1 MKKYLALL
9 LAVLMLVTL
18 FAGCSSADN
27 SADDSAAATT
37 NDKADDSADDS
48 SGEGKTYK
56 IGIVAKTLSS
66 SWGAKLKQGFEK
78 AGEELGV
85 EVALYAPD
93 TETDTNRQIQFVED
107 CITQEVDGIVLCPAG
122 SAELVPA
129 VKKCNDAGIP
139 VSIYDT
145 PLDEDAMEQQGATTL
160 TYVGSDNLEL
170 GATAA
175 ENVNRLLPDGGKVAI
190 IAGVAAQGTSIL
202 RVQGFREAL
211 NDNIEVVAE
220 QPADWDANK
229 GYDVA
234 ANVLQANPDLDAFFV
249 CSDLMGVG
257 VAQMLVNEKNDH
269 IKICGIDGQAE
280 AIQSIIDGVY
290 DSTVAQDPVSMAYE
304 SVKALIDF
312 LNGEEV
318 EPVINTPVPNITI
331 ENAEEMLN
339 NA

>member
-1 MKKYLALL
+1 MRKFLAMILAL
-9 LAVLMLVTL
+9 AMVLCL
-18 FAGCSSADN
+18 FAGCSNDGSTP
-27 SADDSAAATT
+27 ADDTSTP
-37 NDKADDSADDS
+37 ADDTAAPSDG
-48 SGEGKTYK
+48 GETYK
-56 IGIVAKTLSS
+56 IGVVCKTLSS

-78 AGEELGV
+78 AGDELGV
-85 EVALYAPD
+85 EVSTYAPD
-93 TETDTNRQIQFVED
+93 KETDVNRQVQFIED
-107 CITQEVDGIVLCPAG
+107 LITQGVDGIVLCPCD
-122 SAELVPA
+122 SAAMVSS

-145 PLDEDAMEQQGATTL
+145 PMDEAEMEKQGATTL
-160 TYVGSDNLEL
+160 TYVGSNNIEL

-190 IAGVAAQGTSIL
+190 VAGVAGQSTSIL

-234 ANVLQANPDLDAFFV
+234 ANILQATPDLDVFFV

-257 VAQMLVNEKNDH
+257 IAQMLVNEKNDH

-290 DSTVAQDPVSMAYE
+290 DSTVAQDPVSMAFE
-304 SVKALIDF
+304 SVKALVDH
-312 LNGEEV
+312 LDGKDVEE
-318 EPVINTPVPNITI
+318 VINTPVPNITI
-331 ENAEEMLN
+331 DNAEEML
-339 NA
+339 ADA